1 MNISR
6 MAGKVAVAVFTVV
19 ALSASMA
26 PAGGWSWG
34 LSAGNGVDRGRRD
47 HDRDR
52 HDADWFYTP
61 HYVPRGHETRD
72 LPRGILRIILGGL
85 EFYYAEGMFY
95 RAVADHYVVV
105 PAPVGAVVT
114 SVPAGC
120 QPLIIEGTPHY
131 LINGTTYVYTGVG
144 YQVVPTPRVL
154 VMQPP
159 PPQDIVMP
167 VITSVQ
173 TPAVPVPAPPSAAD
187 SVYTVNIPNS
197 KGGYTAVT
205 LTRSGNG
212 FLGPQ
217 GEFYTEFP
225 RIEQLKVMYG
235 K

>member
-1 MNISR
+1 MNISH
-6 MAGKVAVAVFTVV
+6 MAGKAAISIFTT
-19 ALSASMA
+19 LTLTASIA
-26 PAGGWSWG
+26 QADGWGWGWGGSG
-34 LSAGNGVDRGRRD
+34 GGDKAR

-52 HDADWFYTP
+52 DHHSADWFYTP

-85 EFYYAEGMFY
+85 EYYYAEGLFY
-95 RAVADHYVVV
+95 RAMADHYVVV

-114 SVPAGC
+114 SMPPGC
-120 QPLIIEGTPHY
+120 QPVIVEGTPYY
-131 LINGTTYVYTGVG
+131 LINGNTYVYTGVG
-144 YQVVPTPRVL
+144 YQVVPPPRVL
-154 VMQPP
+154 VIQQPP
-159 PPQDIVMP
+159 PEVVVP
-167 VITSVQ
+167 VVTSVQ
-173 TPAVPVPAPPSAAD
+173 APAAPAPTPPPAND
-187 SVYTVNIPNS
+187 STYTVNIPNS